1 MERLFLDANVLFSAA
16 YRESAGLL
24 RLWDLPE
31 AVVMTSGYAAEEARR
46 NLETDAARVR
56 LERLLSRTALV
67 PEAPDVLLPA
77 SVRLP
82 EKDRPVLRA
91 AIAASASWLVT
102 GDLRDFGALLGKEVL
117 GVRIEM
123 PARVLVALAHQP
135 RKR

>member
-1 MERLFLDANVLFSAA
+1 MERLFLDANVLFSAS

-31 AVVMTSGYAAEEARR
+31 AVLMTSGYAAEEARR
-46 NLETDAARVR
+46 NLETDAARAR
-56 LERLLSRTALV
+56 LERLLSRTTLV
-67 PEAPDVLLPA
+67 AEAPDVQLPA

-82 EKDRPVLRA
+82 AKDRPILQA

-102 GDLRDFGALLGKEVL
+102 GDLRDFGALMGKQVL
-117 GVRIEM
+117 GVRVET
-123 PARVLVALAHQP
+123 PGRTLATLGRPP